1 MAQVSKKINMNIMV
15 FGNSGLSDVKFT
27 FLCVCVLFDASE
39 GLNIPHQFLCYHP
52 SNIESKQNAV

>member
-15 FGNSGLSDVKFT
+15 LGTVACQMLNSLF
-27 FLCVCVLFDASE
+27 FVCVLFDASE